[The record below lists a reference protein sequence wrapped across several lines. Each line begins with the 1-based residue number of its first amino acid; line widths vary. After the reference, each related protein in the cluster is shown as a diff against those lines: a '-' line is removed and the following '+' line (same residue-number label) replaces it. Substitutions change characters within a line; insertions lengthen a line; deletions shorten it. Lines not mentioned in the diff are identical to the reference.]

1 MLPYID
7 ASIFGEETMPL
18 FIGIAGGSGSGKTTV
33 AKNIKQAFSNDER
46 VVIIEMDSYYND
58 LSGKTI
64 AEREKNNYDVP
75 DAIDFPLL
83 RQQLNDLKAN
93 KPVKKPIY
101 DFVTHSRRKE
111 TELIEPADIV
121 ILEGIMTFHDEKVRN
136 MHDIKIFVDTDADIR
151 LMRRIRRDMEQR
163 GRSFEEIR
171 ERYFTMV
178 RPAYR
183 DFVKPTMRFAD
194 LVIPEGGQNFVAID
208 IMVSKI
214 SHWLSDKEKSAKK

>member
-1 MLPYID
+1 
-7 ASIFGEETMPL
+7 MPL

-46 VVIIEMDSYYND
+46 VVIIEMDSYYKD
-58 LSGKTI
+58 LSDKTL
-64 AEREKNNYDVP
+64 AEREKNNYDIP

-83 RQQLNDLKAN
+83 QQQLNDLKAN
-93 KPVKKPIY
+93 KPINKPIY
-101 DFVTHSRRKE
+101 DFVTHSRKKE
-111 TELIEPADIV
+111 SELIEPADIIV
-121 ILEGIMTFHDEKVRN
+121 LEGIMTFHDEKVRN
-136 MHDIKIFVDTDADIR
+136 MLDIKIFVDTDADIR

-194 LVIPEGGQNFVAID
+194 LVIPEGGQNSVAID
-208 IMVSKI
+208 IIVSKI

>member
-1 MLPYID
+1 MR
-7 ASIFGEETMPL
+7 EVNMPL

-46 VVIIEMDSYYND
+46 VVIIEMDSYYKD
-58 LSGKTI
+58 LSGKTL
-64 AEREKNNYDVP
+64 AEREKNNYDIP

-83 RQQLNDLKAN
+83 RQQLADLKAN
-93 KPVKKPIY
+93 KAVKKPIY
-101 DFVTHSRRKE
+101 DFVTHSRKQE
-111 TELIEPADIV
+111 TELIEPADIIV
-121 ILEGIMTFHDEKVRN
+121 LEGIMTFHDEKVRN
-136 MHDIKIFVDTDADIR
+136 MLDIKFFVDTDADIR

-194 LVIPEGGQNFVAID
+194 LVIPEGGQNSVAID
-208 IMVSKI
+208 IIVSKI